1 MKVKNMKS
9 LDKKA
14 LDEKAKEIMKT
25 AEEKGVQSNFF
36 FITTF
41 QRYLIQID
49 VLSKLEEMIKKEDT
63 LVTKEYVKGRK
74 NVYSNPA
81 ITEYNKTTDS
91 ANKTIA
97 CLLKIVRSFSETEPP
112 KSNDPLLDAINGDDE
127 DEE

>member
-1 MKVKNMKS
+1 MKS
-9 LDKKA
+9 LDKKSLEA
-14 LDEKAKEIMKT
+14 KAKEIMEA
-25 AEEKGVQSNFF
+25 AEQKGVQSNFF

-41 QRYLIQID
+41 QRYLTQINI
-49 VLSKLEEMIKKEDT
+49 LQQLEDMINKEEEI

-74 NVYSNPA
+74 NLYSNPA
-81 ITEYNKTTDS
+81 VNEYNKTTDS

>member
-1 MKVKNMKS
+1 MKA

-14 LDEKAKEIMKT
+14 LDEKAKEIMKA

-41 QRYLIQID
+41 QRYLTQISI
-49 VLSKLEEMIKKEDT
+49 LQQLEEIIHKEEEV

-74 NVYSNPA
+74 NLYSNPA
-81 ITEYNKTTDS
+81 VNEYNKTTDS

-112 KSNDPLLDAINGDDE
+112 KENDPLLDAINGDDG

>member
-1 MKVKNMKS
+1 MERLDRKS
-9 LDKKA
+9 LE
-14 LDEKAKEIMKT
+14 EKANQIIAA
-25 AEEKGVQSNFF
+25 AEEKGLQSNFF
-36 FITTF
+36 FLTTF
-41 QRYLIQID
+41 QRYLTQIS
-49 VLSKLEEMIKKEDT
+49 VLEKLEKMVEEEET

-97 CLLKIVRSFSETEPP
+97 CLLKIVRSFSESEPSKP
-112 KSNDPLLDAINGDDE
+112 NDPLMDAINGDDE

>member
-1 MKVKNMKS
+1 MKS

-49 VLSKLEEMIKKEDT
+49 VLSKLEEMIKNNMTAGSINYFDF
-63 LVTKEYVKGRK
+63 
-74 NVYSNPA
+74 
-81 ITEYNKTTDS
+81 
-91 ANKTIA
+91 
-97 CLLKIVRSFSETEPP
+97 LKLNARIV
-112 KSNDPLLDAINGDDE
+112 INCAGIPIR
-127 DEE
+127 

>member
-1 MKVKNMKS
+1 MKS

-14 LDEKAKEIMKT
+14 LDAKAKEIMKT

-41 QRYLIQID
+41 QRYLIQIY
-49 VLSKLEEMIKKEDT
+49 VLSKLEEMINKEDT

-97 CLLKIVRSFSETEPP
+97 CLLKIVRSFSENEPS
-112 KSNDPLLDAINGDDE
+112 KSDDALLDAINGDDG

>member
-1 MKVKNMKS
+1 MKS

-14 LDEKAKEIMKT
+14 LDAKAKEIMKT

-49 VLSKLEEMIKKEDT
+49 VLSKLEEMINKEDT

-97 CLLKIVRSFSETEPP
+97 CLLKIVRSFSENEPS
-112 KSNDPLLDAINGDDE
+112 KSDDALLDAINGDDG

>member
-1 MKVKNMKS
+1 MKA

-14 LDEKAKEIMKT
+14 LDEKAKEIMKA

-112 KSNDPLLDAINGDDE
+112 KENDPLLDAINGDDG

>member
-1 MKVKNMKS
+1 MKA

-14 LDEKAKEIMKT
+14 LEAKAKEIMDA

-41 QRYLIQID
+41 QRYLTQISI
-49 VLSKLEEMIKKEDT
+49 LQQLEEIIHKEEEV

-74 NVYSNPA
+74 NLYSNPA
-81 ITEYNKTTDS
+81 VNEYNKTTDS

-97 CLLKIVRSFSETEPP
+97 CLLKIVRSFSETEPS
-112 KSNDPLLDAINGDDE
+112 KSDDALMDAINGDDG

>member
-1 MKVKNMKS
+1 MKA
-9 LDKKA
+9 LDKKE
-14 LDEKAKEIMKT
+14 LEKKAQEIMKA

-36 FITTF
+36 FTTTF
-41 QRYLIQID
+41 QRYLTQINI
-49 VLSKLEEMIKKEDT
+49 LQELEKMISEEEI

-81 ITEYNKTTDS
+81 IAEYNKTTDS

-97 CLLKIVRSFSETEPP
+97 CLLKIIRSFSEGEPP
-112 KSNDPLLDAINGDDE
+112 KSDDPLMDAINGDDG

>member
-1 MKVKNMKS
+1 MKS

-97 CLLKIVRSFSETEPP
+97 CLLKIVRSFSETEPS
-112 KSNDPLLDAINGDDE
+112 KDNDPLLDAINGDDG